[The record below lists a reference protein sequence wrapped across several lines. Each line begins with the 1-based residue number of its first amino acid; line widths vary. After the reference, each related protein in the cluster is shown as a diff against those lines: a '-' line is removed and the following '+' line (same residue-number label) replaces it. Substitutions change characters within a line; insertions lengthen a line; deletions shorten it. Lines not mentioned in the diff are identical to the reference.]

1 MVRNDFKMKK
11 LSVMVVLGVLCAALI
26 CSHYASDYH
35 VECEFVVSSEV
46 FQTNAL
52 GEVIQPKPET
62 VLGVH
67 TDQQR
72 MMRERMSAF
81 LSGEFIGDFLK
92 ECKRSVS
99 ERFLESFP
107 KWSSSAVMVSNAMK
121 SIRFE
126 VTGQAIATIR
136 MSARSSSGAL
146 ASDVVNFVAEDFCRC
161 MNGYDEYNLGK
172 ALAWCE
178 WEKRRREKEG
188 GDVAEILEKIE
199 IAKATTRKRH
209 KRLSVLK
216 FSCARVLPCFR

>member
-1 MVRNDFKMKK
+1 MVRKESKVQR
-11 LSVMVVLGVLCAALI
+11 LAVMAVLGIICVALF
-26 CSHYASDYH
+26 CCHYVCDYNA
-35 VECEFVVSSEV
+35 ECEFVVSSEV

-136 MSARSSSGAL
+136 MSARSSSGEL
-146 ASDVVNFVAEDFCRC
+146 ASDLLNFVAEDFCRC
-161 MNGYDEYNLGK
+161 MNSHDEYKLGK

-178 WEKRRREKEG
+178 WEKKRREKEG
-188 GDVAEILEKIE
+188 GDVSEILGKIE
-199 IAKATTRKRH
+199 IAKATTRKRY
-209 KRLSVLK
+209 KRLFVLK
-216 FSCARVLPCFR
+216 FSCARSFPGF